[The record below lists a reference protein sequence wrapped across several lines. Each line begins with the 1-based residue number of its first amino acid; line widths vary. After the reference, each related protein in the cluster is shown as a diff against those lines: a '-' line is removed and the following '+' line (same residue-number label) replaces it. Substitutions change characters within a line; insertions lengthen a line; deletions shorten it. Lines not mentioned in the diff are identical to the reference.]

1 METIISSVVAL
12 CMFVAGELQEH
23 RIQDKMSDCL
33 KVKDLLKEQTQ
44 EITLNISVAK
54 YKLN

>member
-23 RIQDKMSDCL
+23 RIQKQLQKLSNIQML
-33 KVKDLLKEQTQ
+33 GQKKV
-44 EITLNISVAK
+44 VM
-54 YKLN
+54 